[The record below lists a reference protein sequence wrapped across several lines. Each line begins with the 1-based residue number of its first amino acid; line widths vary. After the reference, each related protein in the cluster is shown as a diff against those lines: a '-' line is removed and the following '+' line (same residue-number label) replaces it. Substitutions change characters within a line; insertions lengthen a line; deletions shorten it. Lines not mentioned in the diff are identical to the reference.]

1 MPKKDRPLVDR
12 HQQKNGEG
20 WLLNEQE
27 QLSVCFRYALP
38 SADSK
43 WIALETRPM
52 QGHGHLIV
60 RPMLRHNA
68 IDAWSN
74 MQKTG
79 WKCCQARW

>member
-1 MPKKDRPLVDR
+1 MR
-12 HQQKNGEG
+12 
-20 WLLNEQE
+20 
-27 QLSVCFRYALP
+27 
-38 SADSK
+38 
-43 WIALETRPM
+43 
-52 QGHGHLIV
+52 GHGHLIV